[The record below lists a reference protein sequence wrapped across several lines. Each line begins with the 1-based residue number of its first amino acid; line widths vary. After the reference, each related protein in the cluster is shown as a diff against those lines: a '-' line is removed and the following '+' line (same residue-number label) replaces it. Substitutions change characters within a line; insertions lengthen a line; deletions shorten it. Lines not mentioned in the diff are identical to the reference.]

1 MQEIWKDVKNYEGL
15 YQISNLGRVKSL
27 KTWIRQYNNYVEK
40 ERLLKPCVNSAGYYI
55 VVLYKDKHKKTF
67 SLHRLIA
74 QAFIPNPNNYPQIN
88 HIDGNKKNFNI
99 NNLEWCTQSYN
110 MIHAFKN
117 GLEKPSKPML
127 NKKGELNPLSKKVLQ
142 YDKNKTFIKEYESY
156 TKALL
161 ETKINHISDCCNG
174 KLKTAGGFIWKWKQ

>member
-1 MQEIWKDVKNYEGL
+1 MQEIWKDIKNYEGL

-40 ERLLKPCVNSAGYYI
+40 ERLLKPCVNSVGYYI

-117 GLEKPSKPML
+117 GLEKPNKPML